1 MILCFMPLTAV
12 LLPVSYN
19 TLILGTLYNYSHA
32 VVHQIYEIRILPLM
46 AFVLFAV
53 SWCLL
58 RYRKQEPVA
67 WSKAFFAA
75 GTGALG
81 FSLFRMI
88 LLHTYSDNLV
98 WFAAWEEIT
107 ELIFIL
113 GTGIVLIIFWQ
124 GLLPPFHLTRINEPE
139 RQRPSNPKT

>member
-1 MILCFMPLTAV
+1 
-12 LLPVSYN
+12 
-19 TLILGTLYNYSHA
+19 
-32 VVHQIYEIRILPLM
+32 
-46 AFVLFAV
+46 
-53 SWCLL
+53 
-58 RYRKQEPVA
+58 
-67 WSKAFFAA
+67 
-75 GTGALG
+75 
-81 FSLFRMI
+81 MI